1 MAAVKLEQ
9 YLASVLDSKKSDT
22 NEIRIKPGNE
32 DFNLFSA
39 FLENRN
45 TGIHR
50 YQTTGLTILY
60 LAKGAVKTRINAQ
73 ELTLG
78 AGNIIFLQKKCNYE
92 ILKPSHK
99 DILVKLEFDSNLTM
113 QDFLG
118 DYSKLN
124 REEKGL
130 LKKITTA
137 FDQKRLLSMSGTPMS
152 KSAHLVKKVID
163 EYLNQNLFARNIIM
177 AELNLLLFLAIRSQ
191 DLAAET
197 RLITNHQ
204 FAQTELEQ
212 YIDAH
217 FTDVSL
223 NDAAKYFGF
232 NPNYFSS
239 LVKQKTGKS
248 FMEHVDERRMQ
259 EARSLLARPDISVKE
274 IITRVGY
281 SGKSFFYKKFSE
293 YYHETPVQMRAELFR
308 QANINLK

>member
-9 YLASVLDSKKSDT
+9 YLASIIDAARSDT
-22 NEIRIKPGNE
+22 NEVKIKPGNSNF
-32 DFNLFSA
+32 DLFIA

-50 YQTTGLTILY
+50 YQTTGITIFY
-60 LAKGAVKTRINAQ
+60 EAKGSTKVRINSHDFI
-73 ELTLG
+73 LNDC
-78 AGNIIFLQKKCNYE
+78 NIIFLQKKSNYE
-92 ILKPSHK
+92 ILKPGSK
-99 DILVKLEFDSNLTM
+99 DILVKLEFDPNIDVQNFFDNLTVM
-113 QDFLG
+113 NN
-118 DYSKLN
+118 Y
-124 REEKGL
+124 EKKL
-130 LKKITTA
+130 LKKINTT
-137 FDQKRLLSMSGTPMS
+137 FEQKRLLGLNGTLMSE
-152 KSAHLVKKVID
+152 SAHLLKKIID
-163 EYLNQNLFARNIIM
+163 EYLNHDLFTRNAIM
-177 AELNLLLFLAIRSQ
+177 AELTLLFVSAVRNQNLTSTPATS
-191 DLAAET
+191 
-197 RLITNHQ
+197 HQ
-204 FAQTELEQ
+204 FAQTDLEK

-217 FTDVSL
+217 FTNITL
-223 NDAAKYFGF
+223 NDAAKHFGF

-248 FMEHVDERRMQ
+248 FVEHVDERRML